1 MALARTEDVM
11 DLADALGTCADS
23 MQANLMKRIRAGE
36 IPPAE
41 ARDAFDVAV
50 HLRQTANRLYLD
62 AAERV
67 VADLEEPQSDLLTTV
82 ETARKRMEGIR
93 KIGLVMEMSSN
104 MLALATAVHTRKP
117 KLILA
122 ALKEMRSDLK
132 RWDEAKEGAEEKGAS
147 SA

>member
-23 MQANLMKRIRAGE
+23 MQANLTKRIRAGE
-36 IPPAE
+36 ISPAE

-62 AAERV
+62 AAERIV
-67 VADLEEPQSDLLTTV
+67 TDLAAPQDALLETV
-82 ETARKRMEGIR
+82 KTAQKRMEEIR
-93 KIGLVMEMSSN
+93 KIGLVMEMASN

-132 RWDEAKEGAEEKGAS
+132 RWDDEEGAEEKGAS
-147 SA
+147 ST